1 MSKVFR
7 LFQDANLE
15 HWSER
20 SGAYNQQDIE
30 KIPTPD
36 GDETTKEPTSIPSP
50 FARIDLIR
58 TAFRNVV
65 NKKQLN
71 KNSVYTKMVSDT
83 LDLIEMTFNKSS
95 VNQISFHY
103 WDKERDLENLL
114 SSSNPKH
121 QLYGKTL
128 KLYLDQDKEVFNFDL
143 FKGFYLI
150 KYNHQVIGGTSPLTL
165 FFTTANNLSSI
176 DLNFHGSDKLF
187 DSEYCPLYNRDE
199 EFQKYIYRLF
209 YSNSILKSKMK
220 DFYDYIELSLEEL
233 SKINHSLFEEIH
245 QIKSEGQQNLIDLNT
260 YYDDL
265 DTDISGQNID
275 VLGVPLK
282 IRRVKQLAS
291 QIQKESDFLIDSEKF
306 NSIYT
311 DELLPLVLQNS
322 YNTGLNYTSF
332 SAKWNQNFKVP
343 YYDSENEFNK
353 RTLPNTATQYPYITV
368 SDFLEPY
375 IFNFEYPLN
384 PKYFNGNITR
394 NVNNNI
400 SDFALPL
407 TRKFF
412 DFFSIDDLLNKKVGG
427 LPMLEMKSFVDS
439 IDVILRIPIKS
450 QNRFITFNRR
460 YVNKGPLTAD
470 QPDLINNQGFIERV
484 NFSLGIF
491 PFVKTNKRFD
501 AHYRIGIYDFGD
513 IDVKAQFI
521 DDKNETVKKV
531 ATKLRSNKQSDFI
544 QSEYSIVEN
553 EFDYIDVSLLNR
565 HNVIVPKWTIPSNNS
580 EVFSF
585 AIDFGT
591 TNTHIEYR
599 KGEDEPKAFDITKDD
614 IQLEGTISSDYIEKG
629 DVDTETIMMV
639 RLMRLELLPG
649 LINAE
654 TEFKFPTRTV
664 ISYAETLNKLV
675 ANYAL
680 ADYSIPF
687 QYEKL
692 PIQKPSIVKSNLKW
706 ANINSDDMQVVEVF
720 LEELVFL
727 IKNKILLNNG
737 DIKKTQIKW
746 SYPISMNNARL
757 SKFESSIEDLID
769 KYLKPKDLPKRITE
783 SIAPFQYLIKKEGI
797 SSLDKPVA
805 SIDIGGGTT
814 DIVIY
819 NNDVP
824 QIITSFRYGANA
836 IFGDGYNKPSSSNGF
851 IKTRS
856 KIDNILEENNELDL
870 QAILKGLSSNKSED
884 ISTFLFSL
892 ETNKNLNDKNVPLS
906 YSAILSDSGDLKTVF
921 LFYYSSIIYHLAK
934 LMIAN
939 NLEAPKYVTFS
950 GNGSKLLSII
960 DNSRQSRIINEFTK
974 LIFEKVYAQ
983 NLAPITIKQYKNPK
997 EITCKGMLYSTTE
1010 LDVLKLKYTLL
1021 GDKNNSENIKYTE
1034 IETVKVGVLEET
1046 TDFINLFFDL
1056 NKEFSFKDNFEINID
1071 KLNNYREY
1079 ALGELKGELL
1089 LGIQNKLDELEGEL
1103 DTEISEPLFFYPLVG
1118 ILNSLASH
1126 ISKN

>member
-412 DFFSIDDLLNKKVGG
+412 DFFSIDSK
-427 LPMLEMKSFVDS
+427 
-439 IDVILRIPIKS
+439 
-450 QNRFITFNRR
+450 
-460 YVNKGPLTAD
+460 
-470 QPDLINNQGFIERV
+470 NQ
-484 NFSLGIF
+484 
-491 PFVKTNKRFD
+491 
-501 AHYRIGIYDFGD
+501 
-513 IDVKAQFI
+513 
-521 DDKNETVKKV
+521 
-531 ATKLRSNKQSDFI
+531 
-544 QSEYSIVEN
+544 
-553 EFDYIDVSLLNR
+553 
-565 HNVIVPKWTIPSNNS
+565 
-580 EVFSF
+580 
-585 AIDFGT
+585 
-591 TNTHIEYR
+591 
-599 KGEDEPKAFDITKDD
+599 
-614 IQLEGTISSDYIEKG
+614 
-629 DVDTETIMMV
+629 
-639 RLMRLELLPG
+639 
-649 LINAE
+649 
-654 TEFKFPTRTV
+654 
-664 ISYAETLNKLV
+664 
-675 ANYAL
+675 
-680 ADYSIPF
+680 
-687 QYEKL
+687 
-692 PIQKPSIVKSNLKW
+692 
-706 ANINSDDMQVVEVF
+706 
-720 LEELVFL
+720 
-727 IKNKILLNNG
+727 
-737 DIKKTQIKW
+737 
-746 SYPISMNNARL
+746 
-757 SKFESSIEDLID
+757 
-769 KYLKPKDLPKRITE
+769 
-783 SIAPFQYLIKKEGI
+783 
-797 SSLDKPVA
+797 
-805 SIDIGGGTT
+805 
-814 DIVIY
+814 
-819 NNDVP
+819 
-824 QIITSFRYGANA
+824 
-836 IFGDGYNKPSSSNGF
+836 
-851 IKTRS
+851 
-856 KIDNILEENNELDL
+856 
-870 QAILKGLSSNKSED
+870 LSSGSFSERT
-884 ISTFLFSL
+884 S
-892 ETNKNLNDKNVPLS
+892 
-906 YSAILSDSGDLKTVF
+906 
-921 LFYYSSIIYHLAK
+921 
-934 LMIAN
+934 M
-939 NLEAPKYVTFS
+939 
-950 GNGSKLLSII
+950 
-960 DNSRQSRIINEFTK
+960 RR
-974 LIFEKVYAQ
+974 
-983 NLAPITIKQYKNPK
+983 
-997 EITCKGMLYSTTE
+997 
-1010 LDVLKLKYTLL
+1010 
-1021 GDKNNSENIKYTE
+1021 
-1034 IETVKVGVLEET
+1034 
-1046 TDFINLFFDL
+1046 
-1056 NKEFSFKDNFEINID
+1056 
-1071 KLNNYREY
+1071 
-1079 ALGELKGELL
+1079 
-1089 LGIQNKLDELEGEL
+1089 
-1103 DTEISEPLFFYPLVG
+1103 
-1118 ILNSLASH
+1118 
-1126 ISKN
+1126 